1 MKLYFLSIIP
11 IVISLVLTY
20 MFPFNE
26 LVPIAIFWIFLT
38 YLLFNTIFRGELQV
52 IRSYKRKVTKWGI
65 FFSYLA
71 THYLVYS
78 IAIIELLTYIYKPIL
93 SYPQTTF
100 VSLFTTP
107 FGSSPSLVNLGLSLI
122 FNPTIAA
129 FIPPNI
135 AIELSLYSISMGLYI
150 AILVTSSLLTL
161 ISLNKKLGY
170 LAFIPLIGIIAGA
183 SCCVSIPVLL
193 AESIELGNV
202 VFLTTSAWQVVFIAY
217 VSLPI
222 ITVIFLKHLS
232 SSLHKLHSGLIQFNI
247 PRGVT
252 K

>member
-11 IVISLVLTY
+11 IVMSLVLTY

-26 LVPIAIFWIFLT
+26 LIPIVTFWIFLT
-38 YLLFNTIFRGELQV
+38 YLLFNTILRGELQV
-52 IRSYKRKVTKWGI
+52 MRLYKRKRTKWGL
-65 FFSYLA
+65 FFSYLI
-71 THYLVYS
+71 THYIVYS
-78 IAIIELLTYIYKPIL
+78 IAIVELLTYIYKPAL
-93 SYPQTTF
+93 SYPQTAF
-100 VSLFTTP
+100 VSLFSTP
-107 FGSSPSLVNLGLSLI
+107 FGSSPSLTNLGLSLI
-122 FNPTIAA
+122 FNPTITV

-135 AIELSLYSISMGLYI
+135 VIDLSLYSISMGLYI
-150 AILVTSSLLTL
+150 AILVTSSLVTL

-193 AESIELGNV
+193 AESIEVSNL
-202 VFLTTSAWQVVFIAY
+202 VFLTTSVWQAVFIAY

-222 ITVIFLKHLS
+222 ITVIFLKHLL
-232 SSLHKLHSGLIQFNI
+232 SSLHKLNGGLKQFNI
-247 PRGVT
+247 SGRTT